1 MMGGTGGDGR
11 VSGTCNG
18 ETSGASWGQASAA
31 GAGMYGWGVVGVLLV
46 IVLIIVWIIVGILLI
61 IWLNRKLSVK

>member
-18 ETSGASWGQASAA
+18 EMSGVSWGQASAA
-31 GAGMYGWGVVGVLLV
+31 GAGMYGWGVAGVLLV
-46 IVLIIVWIIVGILLI
+46 IVLIVVWIIVGILLI
-61 IWLNRKLSVK
+61 FWLNRKLSVK